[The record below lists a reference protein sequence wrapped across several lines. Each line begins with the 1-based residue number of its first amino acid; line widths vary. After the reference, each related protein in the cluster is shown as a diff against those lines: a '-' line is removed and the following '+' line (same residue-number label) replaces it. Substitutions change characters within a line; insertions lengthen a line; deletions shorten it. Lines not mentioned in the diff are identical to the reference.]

1 MSTPR
6 YPLVL
11 SNIARGKG
19 QAHAQKRCG
28 YGPITLRREGDFAI
42 VEVEYDGEQV
52 EVIREYLDS
61 NFCHTVEPL
70 GILETLQRGEVTL
83 A

>member
-1 MSTPR
+1 MK
-6 YPLVL
+6 VL

-19 QAHAQKRCG
+19 QADAQKRCG

-42 VEVEYDGEQV
+42 VEVEYDGEHY
-52 EVIREYLDS
+52 EVIREHLDS
-61 NFCHTVEPL
+61 NFCHTVHPS
-70 GILETLQRGEVTL
+70 GIRDVLQRGEVTL

>member
-1 MSTPR
+1 MS
-6 YPLVL
+6 LL
-11 SNIARGKG
+11 SNIARGKN
-19 QAHAQKRCG
+19 QAEAQKHCG
-28 YGPITLRREGDFAI
+28 YGPITLRREGEFAI
-42 VEVEYDGEQV
+42 VEVECEGEQY

-70 GILETLQRGEVTL
+70 GILEVLEGGEVTL